1 MIRFSNTLLLQLE
14 RLLTTGNPENVA
26 RLVVPVNIL
35 FVILLAYSLARLS
48 WIWLLPALAPI
59 PPAVGLSTAGTPPP
73 PTGENK
79 NAQLA
84 AIVDWHLFGKLAATR
99 PAPVAPPPQQA
110 PETKLNLKLEGIFFS
125 ENKQFALA
133 IISDSG
139 GPECPNRIG
148 DYIRDKNC
156 NPVPQG
162 PRLEKIFVDKVVLS
176 HNGNLETLSLPRE
189 SLGSDTKPAARAVAL
204 IKPAAA
210 AKAPAATNPPVAA
223 PNPPTAANPLTAAAN
238 LPQTIDASAATE
250 RLRSQVTQGSPA
262 LQELVNASPHMQNGQ
277 FLGFRLRPGRDREL
291 FRQLGL
297 QADDVITQVNGTP
310 LTDPAQGMTLL
321 QELLNADQANI
332 QVLRNGTEL
341 PLTLILRAQ

>member
-14 RLLTTGNPENVA
+14 KLLTTSNPENVA

-35 FVILLAYSLARLS
+35 FILLLAYSLARLS
-48 WIWLLPALAPI
+48 WLWLPLPAPTAPT
-59 PPAVGLSTAGTPPP
+59 TALTADTSPL

-84 AIVDWHLFGKLAATR
+84 AIVDWHLFGKPDIAR
-99 PAPVAPPPQQA
+99 SGPVAPPPPQQA

-125 ENKQFALA
+125 ENRQLALA

-156 NPVPQG
+156 NPVPHG

-176 HNGNLETLSLPRE
+176 HKGNLETLSLPRE
-189 SLGSDTKPAARAVAL
+189 PLSNDTKPAANAATL
-204 IKPAAA
+204 IAPVPAARG
-210 AKAPAATNPPVAA
+210 PATINPPVAV
-223 PNPPTAANPLTAAAN
+223 PNPPAAANPPMATAN
-238 LPQTIDASAATE
+238 PPIDAARMAVE
-250 RLRSQVTQGSPA
+250 RLRSQVTRGPTA
-262 LQELVNASPHMQNGQ
+262 LQELINTSPYMQNGQ
-277 FLGFRLRPGRDREL
+277 FLGFRLQPGRDQEL
-291 FRQLGL
+291 FRRLGL
-297 QADDVITQVNGTP
+297 QAGDVITQVNGVP
-310 LTDPAQGMTLL
+310 LTDPVQGRVQL
-321 QELLNADQANI
+321 QGLLNADQANI

-341 PLTLILRAQ
+341 TLVLPGPG